1 MIASQVSKMVDIFHH
16 HVNDHIVAST
26 HQEYSPDLGDGLYPT
41 QQSIDHRSLILGKLD
56 EGQCLQV
63 QPNGPQIKRRESLPM
78 RFLALTMPT
87 PGRQMKG
94 YTMLADPIRRDH
106 KELTPWL

>member
-1 MIASQVSKMVDIFHH
+1 MIESQVSKMVDIFHH

-41 QQSIDHRSLILGKLD
+41 PESIDHRSLILGRLD

-63 QPNGPQIKRRESLPM
+63 QPNGPQSNVGMSAANHSRHLQVLDSLV
-78 RFLALTMPT
+78 T
-87 PGRQMKG
+87 G
-94 YTMLADPIRRDH
+94 
-106 KELTPWL
+106 